1 MKQLEERFYS
11 LDELS
16 EAIDR
21 KRDSHF
27 AGNAKA
33 DLTKWGYQWEWKNG
47 RGVVIT
53 KAPQTAME
61 RLAEIMNRRFGLDIQ
76 VDVYAFACFMWM
88 LLMVDGFNSMPWPVR
103 SEEIEYEFGVKVTER
118 TLRRWSSRLLAT
130 DNLHKSQ
137 DCTIWRTE
145 RYGEEVIRDSVDDND
160 ADYIRYKS
168 RKSELITEYMK
179 LGLNKSKA
187 YGEAFKQL
195 WREFG
200 CCYYSCARLTL
211 NAVQEDIDEIAE
223 LAMQICMK
231 GEI

>member
-1 MKQLEERFYS
+1 MKQLEVRFYS

-33 DLTKWGYQWEWKNG
+33 DLTKWGYKWVWKNG

-53 KAPQTAME
+53 KAPQTVKE

-88 LLMVDGFNSMPWPVR
+88 LLMVDGFDAMPWAVR
-103 SEEIEYEFGVKVTER
+103 AEELEYWFGVKVTER
-118 TLRRWSSRLLAT
+118 TLRRWSARLLAT
-130 DNLHKSQ
+130 DNLHKSE
-137 DCTIWRTE
+137 DRTIWRT
-145 RYGEEVIRDSVDDND
+145 IRHD
-160 ADYIRYKS
+160 ADVSREPVEPDDPVYIHYKS
-168 RKSELITEYMK
+168 RQAELITEYMN
-179 LGLNKSKA
+179 LGLTKSRA
-187 YGEAFKQL
+187 WGDAFKQL

-211 NAVQEDIDEIAE
+211 NAVQEDINEIAE
-223 LAMQICMK
+223 LATQICMP
-231 GEI
+231 E